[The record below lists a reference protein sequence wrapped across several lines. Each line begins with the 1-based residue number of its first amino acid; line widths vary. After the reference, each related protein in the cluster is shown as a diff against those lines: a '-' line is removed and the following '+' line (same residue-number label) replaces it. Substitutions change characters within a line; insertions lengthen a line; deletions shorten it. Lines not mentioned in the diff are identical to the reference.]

1 MMKITDFSAQEPE
14 GIEKRHNTTAI
25 QVVDGV
31 KRLINVQTGEELYSL
46 THGRFNSYHY
56 KKMKVLFRF
65 TERNLICPNSFLSNI
80 VHRL

>member
-31 KRLINVQTGEELYSL
+31 KRLINVQTGEELY
-46 THGRFNSYHY
+46 
-56 KKMKVLFRF
+56 
-65 TERNLICPNSFLSNI
+65 
-80 VHRL
+80 